1 MSREAELAAGL
12 AGVRERI
19 ARAAAAAGRPADS
32 VTLVVITK
40 HWPSSDVRLLH
51 ALGIRDVGENRDQ
64 EAAEKA
70 AQCADLNLRW
80 HFVGQLQTN
89 KARSVATYADVVHSV
104 DRDRLVGALDHGAAA
119 ADRRVG
125 VLIQVTLDGAG
136 DRGGADPLHV
146 PVLADRIAAAGSL
159 DLLGLMAVAPLGAEP
174 LPAFERLAAHSAA
187 LLLDHPEAGA
197 ISAGMSGDLEA
208 AVRAGATHV
217 RVGSAILGARPPLR

>member
-32 VTLVVITK
+32 VTLVVVTK
-40 HWPSSDVRLLH
+40 HWPASDARLLH
-51 ALGIRDVGENRDQ
+51 ALGVRDVGENRDQ

-70 AQCADLNLRW
+70 AQCADLDLRW

-89 KARSVATYADVVHSV
+89 KARSVATYADIVHSV
-104 DRDRLVGALDHGAAA
+104 DRERLVDALDHGAAA
-119 ADRRVG
+119 AGRRVG
-125 VLIQVTLDGAG
+125 ALIQVTLDGAG
-136 DRGGADPLHV
+136 DRGGADPSQLR
-146 PVLADRIAAAGSL
+146 VLAGQIAAAGSL
-159 DLLGLMAVAPLGAEP
+159 DLLGLMAVAPLGAAP
-174 LPAFERLAAHSAA
+174 RPAFERLSALSAA
-187 LLLDHPEAGA
+187 LLLDHPGAGA

>member
-19 ARAAAAAGRPADS
+19 TGAAAEAGRPADS

-51 ALGIRDVGENRDQ
+51 ALGVRDVGENRDQ

-70 AQCADLNLRW
+70 AQCADLDLRW

-104 DRDRLVGALDHGAAA
+104 DRDRLVDALDHGAAA
-119 ADRRVG
+119 VGRRVG
-125 VLIQVTLDGAG
+125 ALIQVSLDGSG
-136 DRGGADPLHV
+136 DRGGADPSQV
-146 PVLADRIAAAGSL
+146 QRLADRIAAAGSL
-159 DLLGLMAVAPLGAEP
+159 DLLGLMAVAPLGAPP
-174 LPAFERLAAHSAA
+174 LPAFERLAALSAA
-187 LLLDHPEAGA
+187 LLLDHPGAGA